1 MSVEAV
7 LTPIKY
13 AKALKQLQDSRG
25 LLVLL
30 NLLQHVLIITFSIS
44 LALLFYM

>member
-13 AKALKQLQDSRG
+13 AKALKQLQDSQG
-25 LLVLL
+25 CLKSSWLQNINKYLYGSLKTLV
-30 NLLQHVLIITFSIS
+30 
-44 LALLFYM
+44 